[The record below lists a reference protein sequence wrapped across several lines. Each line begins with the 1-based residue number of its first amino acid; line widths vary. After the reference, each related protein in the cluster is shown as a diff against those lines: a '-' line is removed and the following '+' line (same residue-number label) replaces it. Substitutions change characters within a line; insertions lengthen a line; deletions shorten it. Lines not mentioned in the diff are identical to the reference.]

1 MPLRRLKDMY
11 LLQDGVRFLM
21 VDDEGSALICR
32 VSHEALRDQADRLH
46 FVATDDAI
54 FEEYRELIED
64 IASEAFDAGGPLDH
78 QGRILVTSEAM
89 ARATRSA

>member
-21 VDDEGSALICR
+21 VDDEGSTLICR

-64 IASEAFDAGGPLDH
+64 VASEAFDAEGPFDEH
-78 QGRILVTSEAM
+78 GRILVTPDAL
-89 ARATRSA
+89 ARVTRSA

>member
-21 VDDEGSALICR
+21 VDDEGSTLICR

-78 QGRILVTSEAM
+78 YGRILVTSEAM